1 MSISPTKDE
10 NFKGV
15 LSKYLCMFVLSGIG
29 FAVITFK
36 DMNDY
41 KLAALA
47 LWSSPSGNREEYQGR
62 GLIGDPCACFLVLP
76 HHMGKTIKKIHP
88 V

>member
-1 MSISPTKDE
+1 
-10 NFKGV
+10 
-15 LSKYLCMFVLSGIG
+15 MFVLSGIG

-36 DMNDY
+36 GINDY
-41 KLAALA
+41 KLAPLA
-47 LWSSPSGNREEYQGR
+47 LWSSPSFGNREEYQGR

-76 HHMGKTIKKIHP
+76 HHMGKTIKNLQP